1 MLKIIVT
8 GAESSGKTTLCKQ
21 LSTHFKIRFTNEF
34 AREFLNELDKDY
46 TQEDLLEIAKGQLA
60 TEQLTTSNQQLS
72 LHDTDLITIKIWSEY
87 KYGNCNQ
94 WILEQIERQKT
105 EKRFYLLCKADI
117 PWEGDPQRENPNDR
131 VELFE
136 IHKKELDNLGHNY
149 FILEGKNRIENS
161 ISKISSLI
169 TII

>member
-8 GAESSGKTTLCKQ
+8 GPESSGKTTLCKA
-21 LSTHFKIRFTNEF
+21 LSTHFEIPFTEEY
-34 AREFLNELDKDY
+34 AREYLNNLESDY
-46 TQEDLLEIAKGQLA
+46 TQSHLLEIAKGQL
-60 TEQLTTSNQQLS
+60 LS
-72 LHDTDLITIKIWSEY
+72 EHNAQILDTDLITIKIWSEY

-94 WILEQIERQKT
+94 WIIEQIEKQKT

-136 IHKKELDNLGHNY
+136 IYKQELDNLGHNY
-149 FILEGKNRIENS
+149 FIVEGENRIESS
-161 ISKISSLI
+161 ISEISSLI

>member
-8 GAESSGKTTLCKQ
+8 GPENSGKTTLCKS
-21 LSTHFKIRFTNEF
+21 LSKHFKIPFIEEY
-34 AREFLNELDKDY
+34 ARGFLDELGRDY
-46 TQEDLLEIAKGQLA
+46 KQDDLLEIAKGQL
-60 TEQLTTSNQQLS
+60 LS
-72 LHDTDLITIKIWSEY
+72 EHNTQILDTDLITIKTWSNY

-117 PWEGDPQRENPNDR
+117 PWKEDLQRETPNNR

-136 IHKKELDNLGHNY
+136 LYKQELDNLGHDY
-149 FILEGKNRIENS
+149 FIVKGENRIENS
-161 ISKISSLI
+161 IAKNSQLI
-169 TII
+169 TKV

>member
-60 TEQLTTSNQQLS
+60 SEQLTTSNQQLS

-87 KYGNCNQ
+87 KYGGCDN
-94 WILEQIERQKT
+94 WILEQIEQQKS
-105 EKRFYLLCKADI
+105 ERRFYLLCKPDISWEADK
-117 PWEGDPQRENPNDR
+117 QRENPNDR
-131 VELFE
+131 AELFE
-136 IHKKELDNLGHNY
+136 IYKTELESLGHTY
-149 FILEGKNRIENS
+149 FVVEGKDRVEKS
-161 ISKISSLI
+161 ISKISNLI
-169 TII
+169 S

>member
-8 GAESSGKTTLCKQ
+8 GAESSGKTTLCKA

-46 TQEDLLEIAKGQLA
+46 TQEDLLEIAKGQ
-60 TEQLTTSNQQLS
+60 QLS
-72 LHDTDLITIKIWSEY
+72 EHNAQILDTDLITIKIWSEY

>member
-8 GAESSGKTTLCKQ
+8 GPESSGKTTLSKA
-21 LSTHFKIRFTNEF
+21 LSTHFEIPFTEEY
-34 AREFLNELDKDY
+34 AREYLNNLESDY
-46 TQEDLLEIAKGQLA
+46 TQSHLLEIAK
-60 TEQLTTSNQQLS
+60 EQLLS
-72 LHDTDLITIKIWSEY
+72 EHNAQILDTDLITIKIWSNY
-87 KYGNCNQ
+87 KYGNCDK
-94 WILEQIERQKT
+94 WIIDQIEKQKT

-136 IHKKELDNLGHNY
+136 IYKQELDNLGHNY
-149 FILEGKNRIENS
+149 FIVEGENRIENS

>member
-8 GAESSGKTTLCKQ
+8 GPENSGKTTLCKS
-21 LSTHFKIRFTNEF
+21 LSKHFKIPFIEEY
-34 AREFLNELDKDY
+34 ARGFLDELGRDY
-46 TQEDLLEIAKGQLA
+46 KQDDLLEIAKGQL
-60 TEQLTTSNQQLS
+60 LS
-72 LHDTDLITIKIWSEY
+72 EHNAQILDTDLITIKIWNNY

-94 WILEQIERQKT
+94 WIFEQIERQKT

-131 VELFE
+131 VELFASY
-136 IHKKELDNLGHNY
+136 KQELDNLGHNY
-149 FILEGKNRIENS
+149 FIVEGENRIENS

>member
-8 GAESSGKTTLCKQ
+8 GPENSGKTTLCKS
-21 LSTHFKIRFTNEF
+21 LSKHFKIPFIEEY
-34 AREFLNELDKDY
+34 ARGFLNELGRDY
-46 TQEDLLEIAKGQLA
+46 KQDDLLEIAKGQL
-60 TEQLTTSNQQLS
+60 LS
-72 LHDTDLITIKIWSEY
+72 EHNAQILDTDLITIKIWSNY

-131 VELFE
+131 VELFASY
-136 IHKKELDNLGHNY
+136 KQELDNLGHNY
-149 FILEGKNRIENS
+149 FIVEGENRIENS

>member
-8 GAESSGKTTLCKQ
+8 GPENSGKTTLCKS
-21 LSTHFKIRFTNEF
+21 LSKHFKIPFIEEY
-34 AREFLNELDKDY
+34 ARGFLDELGRDY
-46 TQEDLLEIAKGQLA
+46 KQDDLLEIAKGQL
-60 TEQLTTSNQQLS
+60 LS
-72 LHDTDLITIKIWSEY
+72 EHNAQILDTDLITIKIWNNY

-131 VELFE
+131 VELFASY
-136 IHKKELDNLGHNY
+136 KQELDNLGHNY
-149 FILEGKNRIENS
+149 FIVEGENRIENS

>member
-8 GAESSGKTTLCKQ
+8 GPENSGKTTLCKS
-21 LSTHFKIRFTNEF
+21 LSKHFKIPFIEEY
-34 AREFLNELDKDY
+34 ARGFLDELGRDY
-46 TQEDLLEIAKGQLA
+46 KQDDLLEIAKGQL
-60 TEQLTTSNQQLS
+60 LS
-72 LHDTDLITIKIWSEY
+72 EHNAQILDTDLITIKIWNNY

-131 VELFE
+131 VDLFTSY
-136 IHKKELDNLGHNY
+136 KLELDNLGHNY
-149 FILEGKNRIENS
+149 FIVEGENRIENS

>member
-8 GAESSGKTTLCKQ
+8 GPESSGKTTLCKA
-21 LSTHFKIRFTNEF
+21 LSRHFKIPFTEEY
-34 AREFLNELDKDY
+34 AREYLNNLESDY
-46 TQEDLLEIAKGQLA
+46 TQSHLLEIGKGQL
-60 TEQLTTSNQQLS
+60 LS
-72 LHDTDLITIKIWSEY
+72 EHNAQILDTDLITIKIWSEY

-94 WILEQIERQKT
+94 WILEQIEKQKS
-105 EKRFYLLCKADI
+105 KNRIYLLCSPDI

-136 IHKKELDNLGHNY
+136 IYKQELDNLGHNY
-149 FILEGKNRIENS
+149 FIVEGENRIENS